1 MVPFFTQQ
9 DFVDVVPQSRSQQKA
24 VPSRFYDQ
32 RTRANDPLALRT
44 TGPPGRFNSPGN
56 SPIADREPTSYRPE
70 IVGIASRRGGVK
82 ARQAQRGSFPVDNA
96 AYSSYTRKEQHG
108 GKIAMSL
115 YDPSQLT

>member
-9 DFVDVVPQSRSQQKA
+9 DFVDVVPQSRSQRKA

-56 SPIADREPTSYRPE
+56 SPIGDHEPTSYHPE

-82 ARQAQRGSFPVDNA
+82 VRQAQRGSFPVDNA
-96 AYSSYTRKEQHG
+96 AYSSYARKEQHG
-108 GKIAMSL
+108 GKIARFL
-115 YDPSQLT
+115 YNPS